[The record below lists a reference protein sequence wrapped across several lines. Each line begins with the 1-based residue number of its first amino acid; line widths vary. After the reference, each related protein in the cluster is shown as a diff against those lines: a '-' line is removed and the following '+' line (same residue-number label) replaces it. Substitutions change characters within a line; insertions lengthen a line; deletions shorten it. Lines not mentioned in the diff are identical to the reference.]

1 MKLQPLGNRVI
12 LKAVE
17 AEEKT
22 SSGIILPGGTKEKPQ
37 EAVVIALNQA
47 AGDFSQGETVKEGD
61 RVIYSQYAGTTVK
74 VDEEEYII
82 VEQKD
87 ILAIVE

>member
-22 SSGIILPGGTKEKPQ
+22 SSGIILPGGAKEKPQ
-37 EAVVIALNQA
+37 EAVVIAV
-47 AGDFSQGETVKEGD
+47 GRMEDESPKEGD

-74 VDEEEYII
+74 VEDEEFII

-87 ILAIVE
+87 ILAIVK

>member
-22 SSGIILPGGTKEKPQ
+22 SSGIILPGGAKEKPQ
-37 EAVVIALNQA
+37 EAVVV
-47 AGDFSQGETVKEGD
+47 TVGKMEDESPKEGD

-74 VDEEEYII
+74 VEDEEFII
-82 VEQKD
+82 VDQKD
-87 ILAIVE
+87 ILAVVK